1 MLKKDIKDNAG
12 IIWHLLL
19 EKKILSIRQIEEYTG
34 YKEVMIVLSL
44 GWLAKENKVNFI
56 ERNENIHIEIMS
68 PFKEI
73 YY

>member
-19 EKKILSIRQIEEYTG
+19 EKRILSIRQIEEYTG

-56 ERNENIHIEIMS
+56 ERNENIHIEITS
-68 PFKEI
+68 HFKEI